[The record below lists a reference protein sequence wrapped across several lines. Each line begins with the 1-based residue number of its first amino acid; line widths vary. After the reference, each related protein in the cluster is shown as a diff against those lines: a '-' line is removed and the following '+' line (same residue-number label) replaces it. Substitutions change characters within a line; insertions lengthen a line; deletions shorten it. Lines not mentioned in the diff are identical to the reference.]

1 MKAARVRSP
10 TSGIIIEDVAEPEP
24 GPHQIVVRITGSGVC
39 RSDLHIVEGALE
51 RTRYPLTLGHE
62 PAGYVHAVG
71 KEVDNFSK
79 GEKVL
84 VYPTQ
89 GCGTCRYCIEG
100 KDNLCH
106 RAEAVGFEK
115 DGSHAEYLLVDSGRY
130 LFRLEHLQAAEAAPL
145 SCAGITVYHAIKNHV
160 MGFASPGDYVVVI
173 GAGGLGHIAVQI
185 LAGLT
190 ATRII
195 VVDEKDSKLD
205 LMRKLGVNYV
215 VNSKDAGSALRRI
228 GSDRI
233 AAVLD
238 IVGSDET
245 LRLGY
250 ESLGTSGHLV
260 VLGAA
265 GGTLRYSGPD
275 AKDRIIGGPIIG
287 SLTDMRE
294 TIELA
299 ELGIIKM
306 NHHEFPLGMVGD
318 VLNRLK
324 QGDIEGRAIVEP

>member
-1 MKAARVRSP
+1 V
-10 TSGIIIEDVAEPEP
+10 TVEDVAEPEP
-24 GPHQIVVRITGSGVC
+24 GPRQVVVKITASGVC
-39 RSDLHIVEGALE
+39 RSDLHIVEGALQ

-71 KEVDNFSK
+71 KEVDNFSV
-79 GEKVL
+79 GDKVL

-89 GCGTCRYCIEG
+89 GCGTCRYCLEG
-100 KDNLCH
+100 KDSLCH
-106 RAEAVGFEK
+106 RAESFGFEK

-130 LFRLEHLQAAEAAPL
+130 LFRLGRLGAAEAAPL

-160 MGFASPGDYVVVI
+160 VGFASPGDYVVVI

-185 LAGLT
+185 LSGLT

-195 VVDEKDSKLD
+195 AVDVQDSKLE
-205 LMRKLGVNYV
+205 LMRRLGADYV
-215 VNSKDAGSALRRI
+215 VNTKAAESTLRQI

-250 ESLGTSGHLV
+250 ESLGTSGHMV

-265 GGTLRYSGPD
+265 GGTLKYSGPD
-275 AKDRIIGGPIIG
+275 GKDRIIGGPIIG

-299 ELGIIKM
+299 ESGIIRMVHK
-306 NHHEFPLGMVGD
+306 EFPLAMVGD
-318 VLNRLK
+318 VLNKLK
-324 QGDIEGRAIVEP
+324 RGEIEGRAIVEP